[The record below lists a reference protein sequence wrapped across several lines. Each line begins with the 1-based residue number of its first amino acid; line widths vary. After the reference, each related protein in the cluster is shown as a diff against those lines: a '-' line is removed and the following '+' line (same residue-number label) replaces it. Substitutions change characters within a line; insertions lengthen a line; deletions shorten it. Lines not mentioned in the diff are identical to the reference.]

1 MNKHQFILNVM
12 EKTGI
17 TSHIQMQKIL
27 KAMTDVIIETVA
39 NGDQVILNGLGTFEV
54 RDRAARTGRN
64 PLTGAAVQIPAK
76 KVPAFKPGTAFKN
89 EVNK

>member
-39 NGDQVILNGLGTFEV
+39 NGDQVILNGLGTFEA